1 MITVNDNSICEQ
13 ARTYYYDYLWEELR
27 ECIPARML
35 SHIDKCRH
43 CQAEVN
49 RLKIVLAEAG
59 STGKITS
66 AVTTV
71 LRLHFAYTN
80 ALVTCE
86 TVRAFLP
93 SLADPALEVG
103 VPTPITVHLDKCQQ
117 CADDLEAIQ
126 QLTLT
131 HKQLC
136 RLGQLFAE
144 KPAEDFIG
152 CSQAQAATLA
162 VVTMVFPK
170 TKTNTNAE
178 VLKHLCICPDCRELL
193 YKYRETVREEL
204 LQDREAQEKFPCE
217 VVSAENIFD
226 YVVPYGIDPA
236 NDQYAKFRPAF
247 TSHARACPKC
257 LGKMQELHSAVYSI
271 LERRESGI
279 VTRFKIFDES
289 ARDSIVSSP
298 DNVYQDWPIE
308 VEVLDKS
315 KPEPGIIAFPQRLK
329 QRVLAINLRRF
340 RIPAAAA
347 IILIAVGLLFFSTPA
362 AKAVDLG
369 QIYKAFE
376 RIKNVCVTA
385 FVPKESKPTQEIWL
399 SRALKIKLFKTE
411 TELVLWDIDGKYRK
425 LRNLNTGLITR
436 AELDEEMLVKIEEA
450 IKGPV
455 GLLPF
460 DDISEVPE
468 EAKWQKVTDET
479 IETTIPG
486 TQVYDLT
493 WMKKRLG
500 GKIVHRKW
508 RGYID
513 IETKLPKRVERWDKH
528 TKEEEYGLKYVMKV
542 TYPATV
548 EVQAAIRD
556 AGF

>member
-1 MITVNDNSICEQ
+1 MITINDNSICEQ
-13 ARTYYYDYLWEELR
+13 ARTYYYDYLWEKLR
-27 ECIPARML
+27 ECIPAKML
-35 SHIDKCRH
+35 IHIDKCRH
-43 CQAEVN
+43 CQVDVN
-49 RLKIVLAEAG
+49 RLKIVLAKAG
-59 STGKITS
+59 STGQITS
-66 AVTTV
+66 AITTA
-71 LRLHFAYTN
+71 LRLHFACTN

-144 KPAEDFIG
+144 KPAEDFTG
-152 CSQAQAATLA
+152 CSQAQAAILA
-162 VVTMVFPK
+162 VVTMVSP
-170 TKTNTNAE
+170 KTNTNAE

-204 LQDREAQEKFPCE
+204 LQDREAQEKFPCGE
-217 VVSAENIFD
+217 VVSAEDIFD

-247 TSHARACPKC
+247 TSHARTCPKC
-257 LGKMQELHSAVYSI
+257 LGKMQELHSTVYSI

-279 VTRFKIFDES
+279 VTRLKIFDES

-298 DNVYQDWPIE
+298 DDVYQDWPIE

-315 KPEPGIIAFPQRLK
+315 KPEPGIITLPQRLK

-340 RIPAAAA
+340 RIPVVAA

-376 RIKNVCVTA
+376 RIKNVCITT
-385 FVPKESKPTQEIWL
+385 FVHGESKPTQKVWI
-399 SRALKIKLFKTE
+399 SRALNIKMFKTE
-411 TELVLWDIDGKYRK
+411 TEWVLCDIKAK
-425 LRNLNTGLITR
+425 SETTKNLSTGLITT
-436 AELDEEMLVKIEEA
+436 AELDEDMLVKIKEA

-455 GLLPF
+455 GPLPF

-468 EAKWQKVTDET
+468 DAKWQKVTDET
-479 IETTIPG
+479 IETAIPS
-486 TQVYDLT
+486 TQVYDLMWT
-493 WMKKRLG
+493 EKSLG
-500 GKIVHRKW
+500 GRIVYQKW
-508 RGYID
+508 RAYID
-513 IETKLPKRVERWDKH
+513 IDTKLPKRVKHWDKH
-528 TKEEEYGLKYVMKV
+528 AKEEEYGLKYVMKV

-556 AGF
+556 VGF

>member
-1 MITVNDNSICEQ
+1 MIFINENFICEQ
-13 ARTYYYDYLWEELR
+13 ARPHYYDYLWEELR
-27 ECIPARML
+27 ESIPAEML

-49 RLKIVLAEAG
+49 RLKIILAEAG
-59 STGKITS
+59 SARQTTS
-66 AVTTV
+66 AITTV
-71 LRLHFAYTN
+71 LRLHFAYTK

-117 CADDLEAIQ
+117 CADDLEIIQ
-126 QLTLT
+126 QLNLS

-144 KPAEDFIG
+144 KPAEDCIG
-152 CSQAQAATLA
+152 CSQTPAAVSA
-162 VVTMVFPK
+162 VVTMVFPE
-170 TKTNTNAE
+170 TNTNVE

-204 LQDREAQEKFPCE
+204 LLDRETQEEFPCE
-217 VVSAENIFD
+217 AVSAKDIFD

-257 LGKMQELHSAVYSI
+257 FGKMQELHSTVYSI
-271 LERRESGI
+271 LEHRESGI
-279 VTRFKIFDES
+279 VTCFKMFDES

-298 DNVYQDWPIE
+298 NDVYLDWPIE

-315 KPEPGIIAFPQRLK
+315 KPEPETIAFPQRPGQK
-329 QRVLAINLRRF
+329 VSAMNLRKF
-340 RIPAAAA
+340 RMPAAA
-347 IILIAVGLLFFSTPA
+347 IILIAIGLFFLSTPA

-369 QIYKAFE
+369 QIYRAFD
-376 RIKNVCVTA
+376 RVKNICVTA
-385 FVPKESKPTQEIWL
+385 FVPEESKPTQEIWI
-399 SRALKIKLFKTE
+399 SRPLKIKMFKTE
-411 TELVLWDIDGKYRK
+411 TECVLLDIEGKYRK
-425 LRNLNTGLITR
+425 VRDLNIGSITM
-436 AELDEEMLVKIEEA
+436 AELDEDRLVKIEKA
-450 IKGPV
+450 IKGTV

-460 DDISEVPE
+460 DDISEKPE
-468 EAKWQKVTDET
+468 DAKWQHVTDET
-479 IETTIPG
+479 IKTIVPG

-493 WMKKRLG
+493 WTEKTLD

-508 RGYID
+508 RGYINT
-513 IETKLPKRVERWDKH
+513 ETKLPKRVEQWRKY
-528 TKEEEYGLKYVMKV
+528 TGEEYKLLIIMK
-542 TYPATV
+542 TAYPATV
-548 EVQAAIRD
+548 EVQAAISN